1 MGGWERSIGCACC
14 ILGSTVMVIHSL
26 RESDIHNMEE
36 LRLKMAEPGKMSKGR
51 VGGLG
56 KIGCAWCIL
65 GFTVMVIHSP
75 RESDIHNME
84 ELRLK
89 MAEPGTTLIVYIA
102 PVPKDIKLCFMLN
115 SAEHE
120 I

>member
-1 MGGWERSIGCACC
+1 MGGGGGGLGEIGCACC
-14 ILGSTVMVIHSL
+14 ILGS
-26 RESDIHNMEE
+26 
-36 LRLKMAEPGKMSKGR
+36 
-51 VGGLG
+51 
-56 KIGCAWCIL
+56 
-65 GFTVMVIHSP
+65 TVMVIHSP

-89 MAEPGTTLIVYIA
+89 MAEPGTTLIVYKMYIA